1 MVSCWIRASQSL
13 YVCPK
18 NLRPLDSSLLVT
30 LPGDREIDVISLKR
44 LVVQNLR
51 CWLFGFAVANLLLTT
66 TVSAGA
72 GLVPAPPS
80 INADSYILV
89 DFDTGEVLVEHNPD
103 LKLPP
108 ASLTKLMTAYI
119 LAQEVELGRLGLN
132 DVVPVSRNAW
142 SQNPV
147 FNGSSLMW
155 IEPGKVVTVAQLE
168 RGIVISSG
176 NDATVAIAEHIAGSE
191 KAFVD
196 LMNQY
201 ASEMNLV
208 STHFENSHGLPHP
221 DHSSTARDLAALAIA
236 AIRDHP
242 DRYTVYKERSYTYN
256 DITQYNRNH
265 LLREDDTVDGLK
277 TGYTREA
284 GYGLVASAKRKGMRL
299 ISVVMG
305 SSSTGSRKAETRNLL
320 NYGFR
325 FYETVR
331 PLAPEQV
338 LVENRVWKGLSEQV
352 SLGVTRDVVLTLPR
366 ASVEITQSVEVDTPL
381 IAPLLVGDVVGR
393 VLLSRNGEAVAEIP
407 LEVLNNVEAAGFF
420 ARLWDSIVL
429 WFQGLA
435 G

>member
-1 MVSCWIRASQSL
+1 MH
-13 YVCPK
+13 K
-18 NLRPLDSSLLVT
+18 LR
-30 LPGDREIDVISLKR
+30 G
-44 LVVQNLR
+44 
-51 CWLFGFAVANLLLTT
+51 WLFGATAVTLLFATN
-66 TVSAGA
+66 VSANA
-72 GLVPAPPS
+72 GLVPAPPA

-103 LKLPP
+103 QTLPP

-119 LAQEVELGRLGLN
+119 LAQEVELGRLGLD

-147 FNGSSLMW
+147 FKGSSLMW
-155 IEPGKVVTVAQLE
+155 IEPGKPVTVAELE

-191 KAFVD
+191 QAFVD

-201 ASEMNLV
+201 AAEMNLT

-221 DHSSTARDLAALAIA
+221 NHLSTARDLSALAIA

-242 DRYTVYKERSYTYN
+242 DRYAVYKERSYTYN

-265 LLREDDTVDGLK
+265 LLREDETVDGLK

-284 GYGLVASAKRKGMRL
+284 GYGLVASARREGMRL
-299 ISVVMG
+299 VSVVMG
-305 SSSTGSRKAETRNLL
+305 SSSTASRKAETRSLL

-325 FYETVR
+325 FYETLR
-331 PLAPEQV
+331 PLVPGQTLAE
-338 LVENRVWKGLSEQV
+338 ERVWKGLSEQV
-352 SLGVTRDVVLTLPR
+352 SLGVSDELVLTLPR
-366 ASVEITQSVEVDTPL
+366 ASADISTAIEVE
-381 IAPLLVGDVVGR
+381 APLMAPLVKGDVVGR
-393 VLLSRNGEAVAEIP
+393 VLLTRGGEPVAEVP
-407 LEVLNNVEAAGFF
+407 LEVLDAVEPAGFF
-420 ARLWDSIVL
+420 ARLWDSLVL
-429 WFQGLA
+429 WFQGLF

>member
-1 MVSCWIRASQSL
+1 VQKWRGWLVGAAA
-13 YVCPK
+13 
-18 NLRPLDSSLLVT
+18 VT
-30 LPGDREIDVISLKR
+30 LLLATKV
-44 LVVQNLR
+44 N
-51 CWLFGFAVANLLLTT
+51 AN
-66 TVSAGA
+66 A
-72 GLVPAPPS
+72 GLVPAPPA

-103 LKLPP
+103 LTLPP

-119 LAQEVELGRLGLN
+119 LAQEVELGRLGLD

-147 FNGSSLMW
+147 FKGSSLMW
-155 IEPGKVVTVAQLE
+155 IEPGKPVTVAELE

-191 KAFVD
+191 QAFVD

-201 ASEMNLV
+201 AAEMNLT

-221 DHSSTARDLAALAIA
+221 NHLSTARDLSALAIA

-242 DRYTVYKERSYTYN
+242 DRYAVYKERSYTYN

-284 GYGLVASAKRKGMRL
+284 GYGLVASAEREGMRL
-299 ISVVMG
+299 VSVVMG
-305 SSSTGSRKAETRNLL
+305 SSSTLSRKAETRSLL

-325 FYETVR
+325 FYETLR
-331 PLAPEQV
+331 PLVPGQTLAE
-338 LVENRVWKGLSEQV
+338 ERVWKGLSEQV
-352 SLGVTRDVVLTLPR
+352 SLGVSDELVLTLPR
-366 ASVEITQSVEVDTPL
+366 ASADISTAIEVE
-381 IAPLLVGDVVGR
+381 APLMAPLVKGDVVGR
-393 VLLSRNGEAVAEIP
+393 VLLTRGGEPVAEVP
-407 LEVLNNVEAAGFF
+407 LEVLDAVEPAGFF
-420 ARLWDSIVL
+420 ARLWDSLVL
-429 WFQGLA
+429 WFQGLF